1 MTFEWTPELQLQAAQ
16 NALAY
21 VSIVQFS
28 RATNDAAGR
37 DAVLTSVLNDFTDAG
52 VSEEDAMSQLF
63 SGLTTVANLAVE
75 VGARRSGVSPGHS
88 RRNGCASC
96 PGGLSPRW
104 PRETGQEN
112 LGHHIADDC
121 RLVGAEP

>member
-1 MTFEWTPELQLQAAQ
+1 MSQIRSSAPSDMTFEWTPELQLQAAQ

-75 VGARRSGVSPGHS
+75 VGARRSGVSPQAILEEMG
-88 RRNGCASC
+88 A
-96 PGGLSPRW
+96 LLA
-104 PRETGQEN
+104 Q
-112 LGHHIADDC
+112 
-121 RLVGAEP
+121 VG